1 MPLLSQCIKK
11 SKSEDFVFLK
21 GLNKNEVNIKFDLCV
36 RTHTVFIIRAEG
48 TPKYFFTIHYYL
60 LLAKIDLKRIV
71 KSEELIVKK

>member
-1 MPLLSQCIKK
+1 MPDMKK
-11 SKSEDFVFLK
+11 APHMK
-21 GLNKNEVNIKFDLCV
+21 GLEREHKLEDVLIFDLCV
-36 RTHTVFIIRAEG
+36 RTPTVFIIRAEG

>member
-1 MPLLSQCIKK
+1 MPDMKK
-11 SKSEDFVFLK
+11 SPTYVGLGK
-21 GLNKNEVNIKFDLCV
+21 GAQIRRCLIFDICV
-36 RTHTVFIIRAEG
+36 RTPTVFIIRAEG